1 MLLLDRFYDKF
12 PDILDEESCWE
23 WKGAI
28 DRYGYGVFSIGK
40 KTVKAH
46 RISYEVFYAE
56 PLNDLLCLHKCDNRR
71 CVNPQHLFAG
81 TNLDNMRDKVQK
93 NRCYSGD
100 QKGENNGASKLT
112 DNQVREIRQLYNS
125 GKYTKSQLG
134 KMYKVHRTT
143 IYYIVNKKT
152 YKHILEG

>member
-1 MLLLDRFYDKF
+1 MLLLDRFYDKL

-23 WKGAI
+23 WRGAI
-28 DRYGYGVFSIGK
+28 DRYGYGAFSIGK

-125 GKYTKSQLG
+125 GKYTKSKLG